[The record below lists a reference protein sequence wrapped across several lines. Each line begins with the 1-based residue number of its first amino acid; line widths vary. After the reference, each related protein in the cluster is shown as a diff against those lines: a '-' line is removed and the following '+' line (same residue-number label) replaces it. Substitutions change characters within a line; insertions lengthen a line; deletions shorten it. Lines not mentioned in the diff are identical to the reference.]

1 MNASYL
7 SSYYH
12 QPNSQYRFED
22 FLSYVPKDSIDEF
35 MALEKPLGEMCM
47 EELWV
52 RYGCVLKMKQ
62 ITEKKMR
69 EMNLSTSIQKRIM
82 ITKLVSIID
91 REYMEVN
98 SQMSKLYY
106 RK

>member
-1 MNASYL
+1 MNGSYL
-7 SSYYH
+7 SCYYH
-12 QPNSQYRFED
+12 QSEYQYRFED
-22 FLSYVPKDSIDEF
+22 FLSYIPKDSIDEF
-35 MALEKPLGEMCM
+35 MALEKPLNEMCM

-62 ITEKKMR
+62 ITEKKYQ
-69 EMNLSTSIQKRIM
+69 EMNHSTPIQKRIM
-82 ITKLVSIID
+82 ITKLASIID
-91 REYMEVN
+91 REYMAVN